1 MVVPAPLAPYPTPP
15 APHRVGELLMP
26 TTTWLTPHYI
36 NRLEALELSVRW
48 VRAGN
53 KLGGRFPI
61 NRRGSSIEF
70 ADYTAYSPG
79 DDIRTID
86 WNLYARLDRLY
97 VKTYKEEIALSVELV
112 VDATASMG
120 LPTPEKF
127 ERANRLAVSLGYVGL
142 TDQHHV
148 RLSWIRPGRIASGP
162 WFHQR
167 SDLFR
172 MAQLAESSHPE
183 GQVDLAEWM
192 RRAAIAL
199 RLHGG
204 QVILVTDGMVRPA
217 DFFRALHVLL
227 VRNAEV
233 KVIQVLTPQEL
244 HPGRLARGGLLV
256 DAETGRTHQLAYS
269 PAELERAVSQHNE
282 QLAWFCKRH
291 GIPFAQHRLD
301 ESLESFVTKALPNRG
316 FLE

>member
-1 MVVPAPLAPYPTPP
+1 MANAV
-15 APHRVGELLMP
+15 
-26 TTTWLTPHYI
+26 TWLTPNFI
-36 NRLEALELSVRW
+36 NRLEALQLSVQW

-61 NRRGSSIEF
+61 NRRGSSVEF
-70 ADYTAYSPG
+70 ADYAAYCPG
-79 DDIRTID
+79 DDIRAID
-86 WNLYARLDRLY
+86 WNLYARLDKLF
-97 VKTYKEEIALSVELV
+97 VKTYKEEMALSVELI

-127 ERANRLAVSLGYVGL
+127 ERAGRLAVSLGYVGL

-148 RLSWIRPGRIASGP
+148 RLSWVRPGPLAASP

-172 MAQLAESSHPE
+172 MADVAAAARQE
-183 GQVDLAEWM
+183 GQVALAEWM

-199 RLHGG
+199 RFHGG
-204 QVILVTDGMVRPA
+204 QAILITDGMARPA
-217 DFFRALHVLL
+217 DFFSALHVLM
-227 VRNAEV
+227 VRNLEV
-233 KVIQVLTPQEL
+233 KVIQVLSPDEL
-244 HPGRLARGGLLV
+244 HPAKLLRGGMLI
-256 DAETGRTHQLAYS
+256 DAETGATHQLAYS
-269 PAELERAVSQHNE
+269 AAELSRAVAEHNE
-282 QLAWFCKRH
+282 LLVRFCKRH

-301 ESLESFVTKALPNRG
+301 ESLETFITKTLPVHG